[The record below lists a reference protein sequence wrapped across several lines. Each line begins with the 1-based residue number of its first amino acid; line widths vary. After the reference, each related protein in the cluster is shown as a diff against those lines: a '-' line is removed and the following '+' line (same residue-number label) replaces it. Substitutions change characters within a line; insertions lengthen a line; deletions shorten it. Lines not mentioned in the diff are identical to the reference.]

1 MKQYEKTGALIAA
14 ARRERGLT
22 QKALAQ
28 ALHISDTTVSKW
40 ERGIGFPDVSLV
52 EPLASALGLTIAEL
66 FAGERAAEPLPQEC
80 ETLLSG
86 VLAESNAQGRRKRRE
101 DRTVFAVALGLLL
114 LIAVPLLFFRAKPP
128 AVLRG
133 TYVSVRPEEQVT
145 WEDGGERAT
154 VTLSRPNVTV
164 QLTAGSPD
172 ESGTGAYVLYLDSR
186 VVEEGT
192 YAANNDGTFT
202 LTGAWADGTP
212 RSFLAEPGEDGSF
225 RILLPALGGHEPILL
240 EKGGDVPVYINYVYG
255 DEAEFRANYMHPTV

>member
-14 ARRERGLT
+14 ARKERGLT

-86 VLAESNAQGRRKRRE
+86 VLAESTLRAAESAGR
-101 DRTVFAVALGLLL
+101 
-114 LIAVPLLFFRAKPP
+114 IAPSSRSPLACCCSSLSRCCFSGRSRP

-133 TYVSVRPEEQVT
+133 TYVASGPRNRSL
-145 WEDGGERAT
+145 WR
-154 VTLSRPNVTV
+154 
-164 QLTAGSPD
+164 TAGS
-172 ESGTGAYVLYLDSR
+172 A
-186 VVEEGT
+186 
-192 YAANNDGTFT
+192 
-202 LTGAWADGTP
+202 
-212 RSFLAEPGEDGSF
+212 
-225 RILLPALGGHEPILL
+225 LPL
-240 EKGGDVPVYINYVYG
+240 
-255 DEAEFRANYMHPTV
+255 R